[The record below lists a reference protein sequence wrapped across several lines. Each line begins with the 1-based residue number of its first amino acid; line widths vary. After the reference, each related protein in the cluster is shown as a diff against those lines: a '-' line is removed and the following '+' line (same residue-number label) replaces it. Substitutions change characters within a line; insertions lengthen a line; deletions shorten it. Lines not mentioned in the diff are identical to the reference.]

1 MTDELVL
8 VNQELPEFFQVKLGN
23 LEYEMNTESLS
34 VSMTHQFVSKNT
46 SHHDIENYDA
56 VFTVTKT
63 EIEDYL
69 LHKSALGE
77 NFIDIFGEWIFDFRE
92 YHQKK
97 NEPLCRD
104 IHFTFSDQSEWTIKF
119 IDLLSLKSK
128 DEEYIINFKD
138 PIVNDEK
145 LLHEFIDS
153 LSWDDVKHY
162 AEEIKRPQPE
172 PEYDKEWKNCTKVI
186 IQWEETIDILDFLEI
201 DDKIYEEEEDDQ
213 PL

>member
-8 VNQELPEFFQVKLGN
+8 VNEELPEFFQVKLGT

-56 VFTVTKT
+56 IFTVTKT

-69 LHKSALGE
+69 LHKSVLGE
-77 NFIDIFGEWIFDFRE
+77 NFIDIFGDWILDFRE

-145 LLHEFIDS
+145 LLFEFIDS

-162 AEEIKRPQPE
+162 AEEVKRPQPE
-172 PEYDKEWKNCTKVI
+172 PEYEKEWQNCTKNI